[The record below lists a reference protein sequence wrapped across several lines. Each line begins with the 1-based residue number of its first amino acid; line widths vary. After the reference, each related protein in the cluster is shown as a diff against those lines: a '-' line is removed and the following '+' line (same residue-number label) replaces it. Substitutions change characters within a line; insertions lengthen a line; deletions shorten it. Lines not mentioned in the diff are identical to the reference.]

1 MFESLLERLDCVSI
15 DDWEADQPFFLDS
28 RGRPV
33 TLREYLLDWRDK
45 GEALMSKLSASAHA
59 SEGSDRE
66 HTSLLD
72 DPEVSELVDQY
83 IRSIPD
89 EEEIAILGEGTYDAE
104 RLKEE
109 VQNRTAV
116 GERLARLVVDGRMF
130 LEEAARQGKIR
141 IRNKQDW

>member
-1 MFESLLERLDCVSI
+1 LFESLLKRLDCVSI

-28 RGRPV
+28 RGRSV

-45 GEALMSKLSASAHA
+45 GEVLMSKLSASAHA
-59 SEGSDRE
+59 SEGSERE
-66 HTSLLD
+66 QKSLLD